1 MTASKYKILIVD
13 DEPLN
18 VELLSVYLGDDY
30 DIVTSYN
37 GKDALAKVKDECPDL
52 ILLDVMMPEMD
63 GYDVC
68 RVIRNEF
75 KMDFIPI
82 IMVTALTDKAD
93 HQRGIEAGADDF
105 LKKPVGKFE
114 LEKKIDSLLRI
125 KEQHDNL
132 LTEKNKAYY
141 YLDYVGIL
149 VAVLDL
155 DFKVTT
161 INKKGS
167 DFLGYSPDKIV
178 GKEWIESFI
187 PHDSVSDIRAHYDG
201 LVSGEVKP
209 YEYSEFPIII
219 STGEERLFRWY
230 DSPLKDNF
238 GNNMG
243 VLISGEDITEM
254 REAEKQLKEYAYQLE
269 KSNDLKDLFTD
280 VMRHDLLNP
289 AGLIQSFV
297 DLLIETET
305 DEGKKILLNNVST
318 ATEKLIF
325 MIEDAAHLAKLE
337 SVDDISFV
345 RVDLNSMINDTVNG
359 FVHLAMEKNMEITV
373 KIDEDSFAIANPMIE
388 RVFVNLL
395 SNSIKYSPDGST
407 ITIDVMDIGDKWK
420 LSFID
425 QGDGVPNESK
435 ASVFERFKRL
445 HKENIRGTGI
455 GLAIVKRIMDL
466 HMELIDVDD
475 NPGGKGSVFWL
486 TLKKDK

>member
-1 MTASKYKILIVD
+1 MTDSKYKVLIVD

-18 VELLSVYLGDDY
+18 VELLSVYLGSEY

-37 GKDALAKVKDECPDL
+37 GKDALEKVKNECPDL

-82 IMVTALTDKAD
+82 VMVTALTDKAD
-93 HQRGIEAGADDF
+93 HQLGIEAGADEF

-114 LEKKIDSLLRI
+114 LEKKISSLLRI
-125 KEQHDNL
+125 KKQHDNL

-149 VAVLDL
+149 VVVLDPDL
-155 DFKVTT
+155 NITT

-167 DFLGYSPDKIV
+167 EFLGYNPDKLI
-178 GKEWIESFI
+178 GREWVESFI
-187 PHDSVSDIRAHYDG
+187 PRDHVADIKAHYEG
-201 LVSGEVKP
+201 LFSGEVKP
-209 YEYSEFPIII
+209 YEYNEFPVIIN
-219 STGEERLFRWY
+219 TGEERLFRWY
-230 DSPLKDNF
+230 DSPVKDNF
-238 GNNMG
+238 GNNVG
-243 VLISGEDITEM
+243 ILISGEDITDT
-254 REAEKQLKEYAYQLE
+254 REAEKQLKEYAYKLE
-269 KSNDLKDLFTD
+269 RSNDLKDLFTD

-289 AGLIQSFV
+289 ASLIKSFIGI
-297 DLLIETET
+297 LSEIET
-305 DEGKKILLNNVST
+305 DEQKKELLGNANE
-318 ATEKLIF
+318 ATEKLIS

-345 RVDLNSMINDTVNG
+345 KVDLNSMLNDTVNV
-359 FVHLAMEKNMEITV
+359 FSHNAAEKGM
-373 KIDEDSFAIANPMIE
+373 KICANVEEGSYAVANPMIE

-395 SNSIKYSPDGST
+395 SNSIKYSPNGSVV
-407 ITIDVMDIGDKWK
+407 TIDAVDIGDKWK
-420 LSFID
+420 ISFTD
-425 QGDGVPNESK
+425 QGDGIPNDSK
-435 ASVFERFKRL
+435 TSIFERFKRL

-466 HMELIDVDD
+466 HMETIDVDD
-475 NPGGKGSVFWL
+475 NPQGKGSVFWL
-486 TLKKDK
+486 TLKK

>member
-1 MTASKYKILIVD
+1 MTTSKYKILIVD

-37 GKDALAKVKDECPDL
+37 GKDALEKVKDECPDL
-52 ILLDVMMPEMD
+52 MLLDVMMPEMD

-75 KMDFIPI
+75 NMDFMPI

-125 KEQHDNL
+125 KQHHDNL

-167 DFLGYSPDKIV
+167 DFLGYTPDKIV
-178 GKEWIESFI
+178 GKEWIEEFI
-187 PHDSVSDIRAHYDG
+187 PRDYVSEIRSHYDG
-201 LVSGEVKP
+201 IVSGDVKP
-209 YEYSEFPIII
+209 YEYSEFPVII

-230 DSPLKDNF
+230 DSPLKDDF
-238 GNNMG
+238 GNNVG
-243 VLISGEDITEM
+243 VLISGEDITEI
-254 REAEKQLKEYAYQLE
+254 REAEKQLKEYADQLE
-269 KSNDLKDLFTD
+269 RSNDLKDLFTD

-289 AGLIQSFV
+289 AGLIKSFV
-297 DLLIETET
+297 DLLIEIET
-305 DEGKKILLNNVST
+305 DDRKKDLLNNVNE
-318 ATEKLIF
+318 ATEKLVS
-325 MIEDAAHLAKLE
+325 MIEDAAQLAKLE

-345 RVDLNSMINDTVNG
+345 KVNLNSMIEDVVSEFT
-359 FVHLAMEKNMEITV
+359 HSAREKSININLKM
-373 KIDEDSFAIANPMIE
+373 DEDCYAVANPMIE

-407 ITIDVMDIGDKWK
+407 ITINVMDIEDKWRI
-420 LSFID
+420 SFTD
-425 QGDGVPNESK
+425 QGDGIPNESK

-466 HMELIDVDD
+466 HMEVIDVDD
-475 NPGGKGSVFWL
+475 NPEGQGSVFWM
-486 TLKKDK
+486 TLKKHL